1 MKHVSYSEI
10 KIWNEC
16 PFKHKLIYID
26 GLAGFEGNE
35 YTCFG
40 TALHS
45 VCEFGVSGVLDKED
59 FGEHFNVIFEK
70 ELEGLPKKVELREN
84 VIAEMRDQAE
94 PIYSKVLGELSKAFP
109 EYEVHQAEEK
119 LFEPIKEFTEDS
131 CDFKGFIDLVIKT
144 PDGKYHIIDWKTC
157 SWGWDQQKKSDRMT
171 TYQLT
176 LYKKFWCQKHNID
189 PEMVETYF
197 GLLKRTAKANN
208 VEIFRVTS
216 GSRKT
221 QNATDFLLKA
231 VTAISRGFHIKNRMS
246 CKGCEF
252 NKTEN
257 CS

>member
-84 VIAEMRDQAE
+84 LIAEMRDQAE

-246 CKGCEF
+246 CKGCDF

>member
-84 VIAEMRDQAE
+84 LIAEMRDQAE

-119 LFEPIKEFTEDS
+119 LFEPIKEFTEDI

>member
-84 VIAEMRDQAE
+84 LIAEMRDQAE

>member
-84 VIAEMRDQAE
+84 LIAEMRDQAE

-257 CS
+257 CM

>member
-16 PFKHKLIYID
+16 PYKHKLIYID
-26 GLAGFEGNE
+26 GIAGFEGNE

-45 VCEFGVSGVLDKED
+45 VCEFGVAGVLDKED
-59 FGEHFNVIFEK
+59 FGEHFNVIFEN
-70 ELEGLPKKVELREN
+70 ELEALPPKVERRAKLIEQ
-84 VIAEMRDQAE
+84 MRHQAE
-94 PIYSKVLGELSKAFP
+94 PIYTKVLGELKRMFP

-119 LFEPIKEFTEDS
+119 LFEPITEFTADTCE
-131 CDFKGFIDLVIKT
+131 FKGFIDLVIKT

-257 CS
+257 CM

>member
-16 PFKHKLIYID
+16 PYKHKLIYID
-26 GLAGFEGNE
+26 GIAGFEGNE

-45 VCEFGVSGVLDKED
+45 VCEFGVAGVLDKED
-59 FGEHFNVIFEK
+59 FGEHFNVIFEN
-70 ELEGLPKKVELREN
+70 ELEALPPKVERREKL
-84 VIAEMRDQAE
+84 IEQMRHQAE
-94 PIYSKVLGELSKAFP
+94 PIYTKVLGELKRMFP

-119 LFEPIKEFTEDS
+119 LFEPITEFTADTCE
-131 CDFKGFIDLVIKT
+131 FKGFIDLVIKT

-189 PEMVETYF
+189 PSMVETYF
-197 GLLKRTAKANN
+197 GLLKRTAKDKN

-216 GSRKT
+216 GPRKT
-221 QNATDFLLKA
+221 QNATDFLIKA
-231 VTAISRGFHIKNRMS
+231 VTAIHRGIKIKNRMS
-246 CKGCEF
+246 CRYCEF

>member
-84 VIAEMRDQAE
+84 LIAEMRDQAE

-119 LFEPIKEFTEDS
+119 LFEPIKEFTEDT
-131 CDFKGFIDLVIKT
+131 CEFKGFIDLVIKT

>member
-84 VIAEMRDQAE
+84 LIAEMRDQAE

-119 LFEPIKEFTEDS
+119 LFEPIKEFTEDT
-131 CDFKGFIDLVIKT
+131 CEFKGFIDLVIKT

-246 CKGCEF
+246 CKGCDF

>member
-70 ELEGLPKKVELREN
+70 ELESLPKKVELREN
-84 VIAEMRDQAE
+84 LIAEMRDQAE

-119 LFEPIKEFTEDS
+119 LFEPIKEFTEDT
-131 CDFKGFIDLVIKT
+131 CEFKGFIDLVIKT

-257 CS
+257 CM

>member
-45 VCEFGVSGVLDKED
+45 VCEFGVSGVLDEED
-59 FGEHFNVIFEK
+59 FGEHFNIIFEK

-84 VIAEMRDQAE
+84 LISQMRDQAE

-131 CDFKGFIDLVIKT
+131 CDFKGFIDLVIKLSLI
-144 PDGKYHIIDWKTC
+144 HI
-157 SWGWDQQKKSDRMT
+157 
-171 TYQLT
+171 
-176 LYKKFWCQKHNID
+176 
-189 PEMVETYF
+189 
-197 GLLKRTAKANN
+197 
-208 VEIFRVTS
+208 
-216 GSRKT
+216 
-221 QNATDFLLKA
+221 
-231 VTAISRGFHIKNRMS
+231 
-246 CKGCEF
+246 
-252 NKTEN
+252 
-257 CS
+257 